1 MDYTLVLTEAED
13 IVLTKTVSKVNQEG
27 LKNDPEYSAINNA
40 EYLQN
45 ILNTMVLSWTKIQ
58 QEEDAITNWEKL
70 KQLSAEKQAY
80 LLNLLNQEAQNAG

>member
-58 QEEDAITNWEKL
+58 QEEDAIANWEKL